1 MQAINTILNQ
11 KKNSILYGLPQTGIS
26 YFLKNHASVD
36 LYLDFADGD
45 VYRKFVLNPDFL
57 TVLLADTITTV
68 VLDHFIDID
77 PMVEVIRKVISKNQK
92 IHFIIVTQKHDI
104 KKLKSLDF
112 NLCFILPESSQSQ
125 DSNSGFAL
133 SYYTYGHLNGVLY
146 NPNPILKLND
156 ISGELVKRCSLKNKT
171 MTLLLLNL
179 LAADQERIVNFEK
192 WSEELKLPSRT
203 LREYYLRLVDEGY
216 IYEISDAGS
225 TKRNKF
231 YFLDVGLKNA
241 YKNVLDVEDY
251 DVNIEQ
257 NFEDLIFLELLK
269 YSFIHKKINI
279 SFLSNYKNQYLHFI
293 LNSKVSICVKPTN
306 FVHESFVHFQN
317 KTHIKNNFSNSYFI
331 SFDENQFQADSVQF
345 INYDT
350 FLSLLWSHKLV

>member
-1 MQAINTILNQ
+1 MQALNTILSH
-11 KKNSILYGLPQTGIS
+11 KKSSIIYGLPQTGIS

-77 PMVEVIRKVISKNQK
+77 PMIEVIRKVISKNHK
-92 IHFIIVTQKHDI
+92 IHFIIVTRKHYI
-104 KKLKSLDF
+104 KKLQSLDF

-125 DSNSGFAL
+125 DSSNAFAL

-146 NPNPILKLND
+146 NPSPILKLNE

-179 LAADQERIVNFEK
+179 LAADQERLVNFEK
-192 WSEELKLPSRT
+192 WSQELKLPSRT

-216 IYEISDAGS
+216 IFEISDAGA
-225 TKRNKF
+225 TKRKKF

-251 DVNIEQ
+251 DLNIEQ
-257 NFEDLIFLELLK
+257 NFEDLVFLELLK
-269 YSFIHKKINI
+269 YSFIHKKMNI
-279 SFLSNYKNQYLHFI
+279 SFLSNYKNQFVHFL
-293 LNSKVSICVKPTN
+293 LNSKVSICLKPGN
-306 FVHESFVHFQN
+306 FVHESFARFQK
-317 KTHIKNNFSNSYFI
+317 KTHKKNNLNTSYFI
-331 SFDENQFQADSVQF
+331 SFDENQFQAEAVQF
-345 INYDT
+345 INYDS
-350 FLSLLWSHKLV
+350 FLNLLWSHKLV

>member
-1 MQAINTILNQ
+1 MQAINTILSQ

-45 VYRKFVLNPDFL
+45 VYRKFVLNPHFL
-57 TVLLADTITTV
+57 TSLLADTITTV

-92 IHFIIVTQKHDI
+92 IHFVIVTQKHEI

-112 NLCFILPESSQSQ
+112 DLCFILPESSQSQ
-125 DSNSGFAL
+125 DLRSGFTL

-146 NPNPILKLND
+146 NPSPILKLND

-192 WSEELKLPSRT
+192 WSDELKLPSRT
-203 LREYYLRLVDEGY
+203 LREYYLRLIDEGY
-216 IYEISDAGS
+216 IYEISDAGT
-225 TKRNKF
+225 TKRKKF
-231 YFLDVGLKNA
+231 YFLDIGLKNA

-269 YSFIHKKINI
+269 YSFIYKKTNI

-293 LNSKVSICVKPTN
+293 LSSKVSICVKPTN
-306 FVHESFVHFQN
+306 FVHESFAHFQN
-317 KTHIKNNFSNSYFI
+317 KTHIKNNFDVSYFI
-331 SFDENQFQADSVQF
+331 SFDENQFQADSVRF

-350 FLSLLWSHKLV
+350 FLNLLWSHKLI

>member
-1 MQAINTILNQ
+1 M
-11 KKNSILYGLPQTGIS
+11 
-26 YFLKNHASVD
+26 
-36 LYLDFADGD
+36 
-45 VYRKFVLNPDFL
+45 
-57 TVLLADTITTV
+57 
-68 VLDHFIDID
+68 
-77 PMVEVIRKVISKNQK
+77 ISKNQK
-92 IHFIIVTQKHDI
+92 IHFIIVTQKHEI

-112 NLCFILPESSQSQ
+112 SHCFILPESSQSQ
-125 DSNSGFAL
+125 DLRSGFAL

-146 NPNPILKLND
+146 NPSPILKLNE

-203 LREYYLRLVDEGY
+203 LREYYLRLIDEGY
-216 IYEISDAGS
+216 IFEISDAGS
-225 TKRNKF
+225 TKRKKF

-279 SFLSNYKNQYLHFI
+279 SFFSNYKNQYLHFL
-293 LNSKVSICVKPTN
+293 LNSNVSVCVKPTN
-306 FVHESFVHFQN
+306 FIHESFAHFQN
-317 KTHIKNNFSNSYFI
+317 KVHEKNNLDTSYFI
-331 SFDENQFQADSVQF
+331 SFDENQFQADSVRF
-345 INYDT
+345 INCDT
-350 FLSLLWSHKLV
+350 FLNLLWNHKLI

>member
-1 MQAINTILNQ
+1 MQVVNAILNH

-26 YFLKNHASVD
+26 YFFKNHPSVD

-45 VYRKFVLNPDFL
+45 VYRKFVLNPEFL

-77 PMVEVIRKVISKNQK
+77 PMIDVIRKLISKNQK
-92 IHFIIVTQKHDI
+92 IRFVIVTQKHYI
-104 KKLKSLDF
+104 KKLKPLDF
-112 NLCFILPESSQSQ
+112 DLCFILPESSPSQ
-125 DSNSGFAL
+125 DSSSGFGL
-133 SYYTYGHLNGVLY
+133 SYYTYGHLNVVLY
-146 NPNPILKLND
+146 NPNPILKLNE

-192 WSEELKLPSRT
+192 WSDELKLPSRT
-203 LREYYLRLVDEGY
+203 LREYYLRLIDEGY
-216 IYEISDAGS
+216 IFEISDAGT
-225 TKRNKF
+225 TKRKKF

-279 SFLSNYKNQYLHFI
+279 SFLSNYKNQYLHFL
-293 LNSKVSICVKPTN
+293 LNSKVSICLKPSN
-306 FVHESFVHFQN
+306 FVHESFAHFQN
-317 KTHIKNNFSNSYFI
+317 KIHQQNNFDSSYFI
-331 SFDENQFQADSVQF
+331 SFDENQFQADSVRF
-345 INYDT
+345 INYDS
-350 FLSLLWSHKLV
+350 FLSLLWSHKLI

>member
-1 MQAINTILNQ
+1 MQAITAILKHRKNT
-11 KKNSILYGLPQTGIS
+11 ILYGLPQTGIS

-45 VYRKFVLNPDFL
+45 VYRKFVLNPEFL
-57 TVLLADTITTV
+57 RVLLVDTIATV

-77 PMVEVIRKVISKNQK
+77 PMVEVIRKVISNHQK
-92 IHFIIVTQKHDI
+92 IQFLIITQKHEV
-104 KKLKSLDF
+104 KKLKSLHF
-112 NLCFILPESSQSQ
+112 ELNFIQPESSHAL
-125 DSNSGFAL
+125 DSTGGLAL

-146 NPNPILKLND
+146 NANPILRLNE

-192 WSEELKLPSRT
+192 WSQELKLPSRT

-216 IYEISDAGS
+216 IYEIDDSGS
-225 TKRNKF
+225 TKRKKF
-231 YFLDVGLKNA
+231 YFLDIGLKNA
-241 YKNVLDVEDY
+241 YKNVLGVEDY

-269 YSFIHKKINI
+269 YSFIHKSVKI
-279 SFLSNYKNQYLHFI
+279 SFLSNYKNQYVQFI
-293 LNSKVSICVKPTN
+293 LNSKISICLKPT
-306 FVHESFVHFQN
+306 SFVHKSFADFQN
-317 KTHIKNNFSNSYFI
+317 KIHKKNDFSNSYFI
-331 SFDENQFQADSVQF
+331 SFDENRFQADAVQF

-350 FLSLLWSHKLV
+350 FLKLLWSHKLL